1 MGEYEFT
8 NQEINK
14 TDIKTEPVCLNNI
27 NWEDLLFQLR
37 HLEIRIL
44 ELIYLPESKPLD
56 LNTLIKKA
64 NKLGYSDRTIRR
76 KIQNLET
83 LGLIRMIRSTI
94 MIINPILELEILYL
108 TGREPYKKKR
118 ARQLVGVL

>member
-1 MGEYEFT
+1 MYKFS
-8 NQEINK
+8 QEGGSGIDQKLKQNFQ
-14 TDIKTEPVCLNNI
+14 DSI
-27 NWEDLLFQLR
+27 NWENFLFQLR

-94 MIINPILELEILYL
+94 MIINPILELEKNIQKLILL
-108 TGREPYKKKR
+108 WNHRDR
-118 ARQLVGVL
+118 NI